1 MVAREK
7 RRFPFIVLL
16 ITALILLIIIFRT
29 IFIMLSVPSKAKEYK
44 NPQVA
49 SRVVR
54 GTIYDREGRILAIEI
69 PYYNCALLLREVG
82 DLGAVAN
89 SLGRVL
95 SISPQTIVENASKNT
110 TYYLVKSKLSP
121 NEVTEVKNLKLKG
134 VSLEKEYGRFYPQ
147 HYHASNLLGFTNR
160 ESVGLE
166 GLEYSLNTLLLPH
179 PRLNEEVTFGSDL
192 YLTIDLD
199 LQYLLDEQAVAI
211 DALHHPD
218 EISAIIMEAKTGA
231 ILALTN
237 FPWYD
242 PNEFSTSNPAMRQN
256 RVVSTL
262 FEPGSVFKIFS
273 LAAILEAHQATLD
286 EPFDCDG
293 TYTYTTESGSKVVVN
308 CTSPHGI
315 VDPKG
320 MLKYSCNGAVAH
332 WALQTDSNLFRESLA
347 DFGFNTKWEL
357 PLPGVSKGN
366 LKEVSTFSGRS
377 KPTISFGQEVG
388 VNALQ
393 LVTAATALAN
403 NGNLYTPYLID
414 KVVASDGTIEKR
426 APLVAKEGIISAETA
441 QLVLAGM
448 VEATE
453 LGGTATRSAV
463 KGVEVA
469 SKTGTAQ
476 IIDPESGTYDSSAF
490 LASTLSIFPAD
501 NPAYIIFIGVK
512 NPKGATI
519 WGANIAS
526 PAIASIIESMVSQG
540 KIISTVSERV
550 TLAGQPD

>member
-1 MVAREK
+1 
-7 RRFPFIVLL
+7 
-16 ITALILLIIIFRT
+16 
-29 IFIMLSVPSKAKEYK
+29 MLTTPNKAKEYQ

-49 SRVVR
+49 TRVIR
-54 GTIYDREGRILAIEI
+54 GTIYDREGRILAIEV
-69 PYYNCALLLREVG
+69 PYYNCALLLREVT
-82 DLGAVAN
+82 DLSGVAH
-89 SLGRVL
+89 SLGGVL
-95 SISPQTIVENASKNT
+95 SIDPQTILENATKNT
-110 TYYLVKSKLSP
+110 TYYLVKTKLS
-121 NEVTEVKNLKLKG
+121 NSEVVAVENLKLKG
-134 VSLEKEYGRFYPQ
+134 VALEKEYGRFYPQ
-147 HYHASNLLGFTNR
+147 HYYGANLLGFTNR

-166 GLEYSLNTLLLPH
+166 GLEYSLNPLLLPQ
-179 PRLNEEVTFGSDL
+179 PRLGEEVTLGSDL

-231 ILALTN
+231 ILAVTN

-242 PNEFSTSNPAMRQN
+242 PNEFATSSPAMRQN
-256 RVVSTL
+256 RVVSNL

-273 LAAILEAHQATLD
+273 LAAILEADQAPLD
-286 EPFDCDG
+286 EPFYCDG
-293 TYTYTTESGSKVVVN
+293 TYTYASESGATVVVN
-308 CTSPHGI
+308 CTSPHGV
-315 VDPKG
+315 VDPRG

-332 WALQTDSNLFRESLA
+332 WALQTDSALFRESLA
-347 DFGFNTKWEL
+347 DFGFNTRWEL
-357 PLPGVSKGN
+357 PLPGVAKGD
-366 LKEVSTFSGRS
+366 LKEVSLFSGRS

-403 NGNLYTPYLID
+403 GGDLYTPYLID
-414 KVVASDGTIEKR
+414 RVVTADGSVEER
-426 APLVAKEGIISAETA
+426 GPLVAKGGIITPEVAK
-441 QLVLAGM
+441 LVLEGM

-476 IIDPESGTYDSSAF
+476 IIDPESGTYASSAF
-490 LASTLSIFPAD
+490 LASTLSIFPAN
-501 NPAYIIFIGVK
+501 NPSYIIFIGVK

-519 WGANIAS
+519 WGANIAA

-550 TLAGQPD
+550 TLVGQPD

>member
-1 MVAREK
+1 
-7 RRFPFIVLL
+7 
-16 ITALILLIIIFRT
+16 
-29 IFIMLSVPSKAKEYK
+29 MLSVPSKAKEYK

-166 GLEYSLNTLLLPH
+166 GLEYSLNTILLPH

-448 VEATE
+448 FEATE

>member
-1 MVAREK
+1 
-7 RRFPFIVLL
+7 
-16 ITALILLIIIFRT
+16 
-29 IFIMLSVPSKAKEYK
+29 MLSVPSKAKEYK